1 MLARIAE
8 LIRRFQENWRH
19 ELDDQA
25 ILAACR
31 DAHYAWRERKLNP
44 ILTVRLFLLQILW
57 GNTACNHLPHL
68 AQLDL
73 TGAAYCEARAR
84 LPLQVLQTLLA
95 RCTAQMAESVR
106 ETSRWLGH
114 RLFILDGSSFSMPD
128 NPELRDHFGQ
138 HGLQKSGCG
147 FPIAHCLALVH
158 YGSGLMQQ
166 VLTAPWRTHDLAQ
179 AAQLH
184 PALES
189 GDVLLGDR
197 GFCSFA
203 HLALLMNRQVHA
215 IFRVHQRVL
224 VDFTPS
230 GPAVGASD
238 GQKKASAKAPL
249 SRRIRSLGRWD
260 QLVQWHKPTT
270 RPTWLSAEVY
280 ALLPPTLQLRELRY
294 RVSPRGFRSQEIT
307 LVTTLCDAKT
317 YSYEGLCDVYRWRWT
332 IETCFGHLKT
342 TMKLEILHCQ
352 TVEGVTKELTM
363 FLLVYNLVRMTMRA
377 AAKRQG
383 VSPARIS
390 FIDALRWLATAIPSD
405 EQRALVV
412 LPNRTDRSEPRVRK
426 RRPKTYPLMT
436 KPRSELRQA
445 LPVKE
450 VTA

>member
-25 ILAACR
+25 ILDACR
-31 DAHYAWRERKLNP
+31 EAQHSWRERKLNP

-73 TGAAYCEARAR
+73 SGAAYCAARAR

-95 RCTAQMAESVR
+95 RCTARMAESVR
-106 ETSRWLGH
+106 DTSRWLGH

-128 NPELRDHFGQ
+128 NAELRDHFGQ

-179 AAQLH
+179 ATQLH
-184 PALES
+184 PTLEP

-224 VDFTPS
+224 VDFTPHRPHAAGKGDKS
-230 GPAVGASD
+230 
-238 GQKKASAKAPL
+238 KARTGVPQ
-249 SRRIRSLGRWD
+249 SRWLQSLGRWD
-260 QLVQWHKPTT
+260 QLVQWHKPAVQ
-270 RPTWLSAEVY
+270 PAWLSTEAY

-294 RVSPRGFRSQEIT
+294 QVPQRGFRSQEIT
-307 LVTTLCDAKT
+307 LVTTLCDPKT
-317 YSYEGLCDVYRWRWT
+317 HSYQALCEVYRWRWT
-332 IETCFGHLKT
+332 IETCLGHLKT
-342 TMKLEILHCQ
+342 TMKMDVLHCQ

-363 FLLVYNLVRMTMRA
+363 FLLVYNLVRMTMLA

-383 VSPARIS
+383 VSPEQIS

-405 EQRALVV
+405 EWRTLIV
-412 LPNRTDRSEPRVRK
+412 LPNRCERSEPRVRK
-426 RRPKTYPLMT
+426 RRPKTYPLMN
-436 KPRSELRQA
+436 KPRADLRQTLITKKVRA
-445 LPVKE
+445 
-450 VTA
+450 